1 MNTTTYHPN
10 LLAALP
16 VINEATRGSM
26 RVERL
31 TGPSN
36 AAYRVSILAILR
48 GISKIPKS
56 AAGINALMSE
66 CYAITGVTG
75 SCPSVRHQNFAAY
88 CKTAMSES
96 TI

>member
-1 MNTTTYHPN
+1 MNATTYHPN

-16 VINEATRGSM
+16 IINEATRGSM
-26 RVERL
+26 RVEYL

-36 AAYRVSILAILR
+36 AAYRASILARLR
-48 GISKIPKS
+48 GVSKMPKS

-75 SCPSVRHQNFAAY
+75 SCPAVRYQNFAAY
-88 CKTAMSES
+88 CKAAMSES
-96 TI
+96 AN